1 MKKKLLI
8 VASFFIF
15 ICLNACTGY
24 KPIYSSSNVHFTIAD
39 YSIKGDK
46 KLGNQIYSKLLNI
59 SKYNKNNP
67 SAQSINISIET
78 SKEKIPTVK
87 NATGKIIEYKI
98 NLNVFINVKD
108 YLTDKLI
115 LNQNINYSS
124 SYKVQELHSETV
136 ILEKKTT
143 ENLIDQIYENLLIR
157 ITKNISSK

>member
-24 KPIYSSSNVHFTIAD
+24 KPIYSSSNVHFTIAH

-67 SAQSINISIET
+67 TAQSIKISIET
-78 SKEKIPTVK
+78 SKEKIATVK
-87 NATGKIIEYKI
+87 NTAGKIIEYKI
-98 NLNVFINVKD
+98 NLNAFINVED
-108 YLTDKLI
+108 YLTDKSL
-115 LNQNINYSS
+115 LNQNLNYSS
-124 SYKVQELHSETV
+124 SYKVQELHSETI

-143 ENLIDQIYENLLIR
+143 ENLVNQIYENLLIR
-157 ITKNISSK
+157 ITENISYK

>member
-67 SAQSINISIET
+67 TAQSIKISIET
-78 SKEKIPTVK
+78 SKEKIATVK
-87 NATGKIIEYKI
+87 NSAGKIIEYKI
-98 NLNVFINVKD
+98 NLNAFINVED
-108 YLTDKLI
+108 YLTDKSL
-115 LNQNINYSS
+115 LNQNLNYSS

-143 ENLIDQIYENLLIR
+143 ENLVNQIYENLLIR
-157 ITKNISSK
+157 ITENISAK

>member
-59 SKYNKNNP
+59 SKYNKNNTT
-67 SAQSINISIET
+67 AQSIKISIET
-78 SKEKIPTVK
+78 SKEKIATVK
-87 NATGKIIEYKI
+87 NAAGKIIEYKI
-98 NLNVFINVKD
+98 NLNAFINVED
-108 YLTDKLI
+108 YLTDKSL
-115 LNQNINYSS
+115 LNQNLNYSS

-143 ENLIDQIYENLLIR
+143 ENLVNQIYENLLIR
-157 ITKNISSK
+157 ITENISAK

>member
-8 VASFFIF
+8 IASFFIF
-15 ICLNACTGY
+15 ICSTACVGY
-24 KPIYSSSNVHFTIAD
+24 KPIYSSSNVQFTIAD
-39 YSIKGDK
+39 YSLKGDK
-46 KLGNQIYSKLLNI
+46 RLGNQIYSKLLNI

-87 NATGKIIEYKI
+87 NTTGKIIEYKI
-98 NLNVFINVKD
+98 NLNSFINVKD
-108 YLTDKLI
+108 YLTDKSI
-115 LNQNINYSS
+115 INQNINYSS

-157 ITKNISSK
+157 ITENISSK

>member
-15 ICLNACTGY
+15 ICLTASAGY
-24 KPIYSSSNVHFTIAD
+24 KPIYGSSNVHFTIAD

-46 KLGNQIYSKLLNI
+46 RLGNQIYSKLLNI

-98 NLNVFINVKD
+98 NLNAFINVKD

-143 ENLIDQIYENLLIR
+143 ENLIDQIYEDLLIR
-157 ITKNISSK
+157 ITENISFK

>member
-67 SAQSINISIET
+67 TAQSIKISIET
-78 SKEKIPTVK
+78 SKEKIATVK
-87 NATGKIIEYKI
+87 NAAGKIIEYKI
-98 NLNVFINVKD
+98 NLNAFINVED
-108 YLTDKLI
+108 YLTDKSL
-115 LNQNINYSS
+115 LNQNLNYSS
-124 SYKVQELHSETV
+124 SYKVQKLNSETV

-143 ENLIDQIYENLLIR
+143 ENLVNQIYENLLIR
-157 ITKNISSK
+157 ITENISYK

>member
-59 SKYNKNNP
+59 SRYNKDNP
-67 SAQSINISIET
+67 TAQSIKISIET
-78 SKEKIPTVK
+78 SKEKIATVK
-87 NATGKIIEYKI
+87 NTAGKIIEYKI
-98 NLNVFINVKD
+98 NLNAFINVED
-108 YLTDKLI
+108 YLTDKSL
-115 LNQNINYSS
+115 LNQNLNYSS
-124 SYKVQELHSETV
+124 SYKVQKLNSETV

-143 ENLIDQIYENLLIR
+143 ENLVNQIYENLLIR
-157 ITKNISSK
+157 ITENISAK

>member
-59 SKYNKNNP
+59 SRYNKDNP
-67 SAQSINISIET
+67 TAQSIKISIET
-78 SKEKIPTVK
+78 SKEKIATVK
-87 NATGKIIEYKI
+87 NAAGKIIEYKI
-98 NLNVFINVKD
+98 NLNAFINVED
-108 YLTDKLI
+108 YLTDKSL
-115 LNQNINYSS
+115 LNQNLNYSS

-143 ENLIDQIYENLLIR
+143 ENLVNQIYDNLLIR
-157 ITKNISSK
+157 ITENISSK

>member
-67 SAQSINISIET
+67 TAQSIKISIET
-78 SKEKIPTVK
+78 SKEKIATVK
-87 NATGKIIEYKI
+87 NAAGKIIEYKI
-98 NLNVFINVKD
+98 NLNAFINVED
-108 YLTDKLI
+108 YLTDKSL
-115 LNQNINYSS
+115 LNQNLNYSS

-143 ENLIDQIYENLLIR
+143 ENLVNQIYENLLIR
-157 ITKNISSK
+157 ITENISAK

>member
-15 ICLNACTGY
+15 ICLTSCAGY
-24 KPIYSSSNVHFTIAD
+24 KPIYGSSNVHFTIAD

>member
-15 ICLNACTGY
+15 ICLTACAGY

-59 SKYNKNNP
+59 SRYNKDNP
-67 SAQSINISIET
+67 TAQSIKISIET
-78 SKEKIPTVK
+78 SKEKIATVK
-87 NATGKIIEYKI
+87 NSAGKIIEYKI
-98 NLNVFINVKD
+98 NLNAFINVED
-108 YLTDKLI
+108 YLTDKSL
-115 LNQNINYSS
+115 LNQNLNYSS

-143 ENLIDQIYENLLIR
+143 ENLE
-157 ITKNISSK
+157 TE

>member
-8 VASFFIF
+8 VVSFFIF

-67 SAQSINISIET
+67 TAQSIKISIET
-78 SKEKIPTVK
+78 SKEKIATVK
-87 NATGKIIEYKI
+87 NAAGKIIEYKI
-98 NLNVFINVKD
+98 NLNAFINVED
-108 YLTDKLI
+108 YLTDKSL
-115 LNQNINYSS
+115 LNQNLNYSS

-143 ENLIDQIYENLLIR
+143 ENLVNQIYENLLIR
-157 ITKNISSK
+157 ITENISAK